1 MQRSQVQDNN
11 QQQAKNRITSDQ
23 SLKWAA
29 VGLSVVGLVVSSY
42 LVYIKF
48 DPGSLLC
55 TGVGD
60 CAAVNASRYSE
71 IGPVPVAVL
80 GVLAYLFLLVS
91 LLLESRFAF
100 IEEWGPAAQFMTAL
114 AGTLYSAY
122 LTYIEVA
129 VIEKICPY
137 CVTSAVVITVIL
149 VITSFRLRRYF

>member
-11 QQQAKNRITSDQ
+11 QEQANTRITSDQ
-23 SLKWAA
+23 FLKWAA
-29 VGLSVVGLVVSSY
+29 VALSIIGLAVSSY

-48 DPGSLLC
+48 DPDSLLC

-80 GVLAYLFLLVS
+80 GALAYLFLLVT
-91 LLLESRFAF
+91 LLLENRFSL

-137 CVTSAVVITVIL
+137 CVTSAVVITILL
-149 VITSFRLRRYF
+149 VISSIRLRRYF